1 METTEVPLSGTRYLF
16 SAPSETGDSKLHIEL
31 SPRPT
36 HSPNDPLNWSLFR
49 KIVHTSLVLF
59 IVGFTA
65 ATSNDAGSAGDGM
78 NTDLGIS
85 WGSLNTAAGVLF
97 IGIGYATLLLS
108 PTISLYGRRINYII
122 CLLFSLVGAVWFAEV
137 QTTQDSIWNQL
148 FVGASES
155 CAEAAAQLS
164 LSDIWFQHQRGA
176 SMGLY
181 ILATSVGTFL
191 GEFDPLDSL
200 APCFSPSQDHLLAL
214 SSPTTL
220 AGVGPGGLH

>member
-1 METTEVPLSGTRYLF
+1 MDSTTEVPLSGTRYLF
-16 SAPSETGDSKLHIEL
+16 TSPSETGDSELHIEL

-36 HSPNDPLNWSLFR
+36 DSPNDPLNWSLFR
-49 KIVHTSLVLF
+49 KIWHSALVLF
-59 IVGFTA
+59 IVGLTA

-78 NTDLGIS
+78 NTDLGVS

-122 CLLFSLVGAVWFAEV
+122 CLLFSLIGAVWFARV
-137 QTTQDSIWNQL
+137 QSTEDSIWNQL

-164 LSDIWFQHQRGA
+164 LSDVWFQHQRGT

-191 GEFDPLDSL
+191 GEPLSICKSF
-200 APCFSPSQDHLLAL
+200 PCLL
-214 SSPTTL
+214 
-220 AGVGPGGLH
+220 